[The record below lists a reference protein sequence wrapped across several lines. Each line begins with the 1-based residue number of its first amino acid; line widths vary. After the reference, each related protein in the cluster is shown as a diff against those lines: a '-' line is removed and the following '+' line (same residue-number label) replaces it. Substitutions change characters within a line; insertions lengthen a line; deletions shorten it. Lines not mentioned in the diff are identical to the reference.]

1 MTDTMHPER
10 KRLIEKVAKLLAMA
24 ESTTHEA
31 EAATARALASKLMAE
46 HDLTMESLTA
56 DEEFV
61 TEDEDTGA
69 QVKTQFRTVLHRAI
83 ARING
88 VTIIFQPAC
97 PGRPKAIHKL
107 VGKRSNIT
115 CYKYMLDLVIAQRTV
130 AWKAYRVAHDIRNS
144 EVQRTALEY
153 KLYHN
158 GFAIGV
164 DSKVRELM
172 AAGNAERQSSN
183 ALVPVAS
190 WKQAQDWYAA
200 DHDVRFSKPKPMGY
214 NGEGFRAGQSV
225 SLHRGVEKQ
234 TSVLRLK

>member
-1 MTDTMHPER
+1 
-10 KRLIEKVAKLLAMA
+10 LAKA

-31 EAATARALASKLMAE
+31 EAATARALAATLMAE
-46 HDLTMESLTA
+46 HDLTMESLTV
-56 DEEFV
+56 DEDFT
-61 TEDEDTGA
+61 TEDEVTPA
-69 QVKTQFRTVLHRAI
+69 QSKVPFRTMLHRAI

-88 VTIIFQPAC
+88 VTIVFQPAG
-97 PGRPKAIHKL
+97 PRRPKAIHKL

-115 CYKYMLDLVIAQRTV
+115 CYKYMLDLVIAQRSV
-130 AWKAYRVAHDIRNS
+130 AWKAYRVANGILNS
-144 EVQRTALEY
+144 QVAREAREFN
-153 KLYHN
+153 LYHN

-200 DHDVRFSKPKPMGY
+200 DHDVQFSKSSSMAY